1 MWVWTILTLVVA
13 INKISICLSVIYYI
27 LYNLSALEE
36 FSRFV
41 SSTFF
46 RVTLCPLCFLNSR
59 RTLLLSFVNAVD
71 KILDLNGRGKLRNTS
86 LRPMSLCQCRT
97 PFSSLPARNKG
108 IRNCLQST
116 FQIQSVKEL
125 YGSDSLGTV
134 ECITRTSR
142 VFSFF
147 FFCFCLNHTSHQLQS
162 HTHLMDRLNKP
173 TGLYHPL
180 RKLLSNRD
188 IVLLLFNVW
197 RRLYDLI
204 ISQFDS

>member
-1 MWVWTILTLVVA
+1 MWVWIILTLVVA
-13 INKISICLSVIYYI
+13 INKRSICLSVIYYI

-46 RVTLCPLCFLNSR
+46 RATLCPLCFLNSR
-59 RTLLLSFVNAVD
+59 WTLLLSFVNAVD

-116 FQIQSVKEL
+116 FQIQSVKEF
-125 YGSDSLGTV
+125 YGSDCLGTV
-134 ECITRTSR
+134 ECTTRTSR
-142 VFSFF
+142 VF
-147 FFCFCLNHTSHQLQS
+147 FCLNPTNHQLQS
-162 HTHLMDRLNKP
+162 YTHIMDRLNKP